1 MIYKLRRKFIQI
13 STISIAIV
21 FSAVFLI
28 ICMASIGQ
36 LNRTVDTL
44 TDAIAS
50 NDGFFPEFNAANST
64 PPENSSSYTEVITEE
79 TQYSTRFFTLWL
91 DEKDHIVNLNMD
103 SIFSIS
109 EEQAQEYAETALAEE
124 SERGWISEYRYKVFD
139 TDKGKAIVF
148 VNGAMNRMQNNR
160 FLLTALGALIVC
172 ALLVIVLIIL
182 ISKRAV
188 QPIAESY
195 EKQKQFITDA
205 NHELKTPLTLI
216 LSNLD
221 IVEAECGKNEW
232 LDDIRSEGERM
243 GMLIN
248 QLVTLTRMDEDKSN
262 LTVSEF
268 DLSNAAADSVSEFV
282 NLAEEK
288 HKTLTYDIEPN
299 MSYEGDEG
307 LIRRLLAILLDNAVK
322 YCDEGGEIKISVYE
336 KRYPIII
343 VENTYHDVDNIEL
356 DRLFDRFYRADKART
371 FNGSFGIGLSIA
383 KSIARIH
390 QGNISAYK
398 KEGVIGFKV
407 ELK

>member
-28 ICMASIGQ
+28 IYMASIGQ

-148 VNGAMNRMQNNR
+148 VNEAMNRMQNNR

-221 IVEAECGKNEW
+221 IVEAEYGKNEW

-262 LTVSEF
+262 LTVAEF

-288 HKTLTYDIEPN
+288 HKTLTYNIEPN

-383 KSIARIH
+383 KSIARTH
-390 QGNISAYK
+390 HGNITAYK